1 MNIRY
6 TVTDDRGHEIK
17 TGCDIGKLQK
27 EIADRV
33 QQTSLDTYRRQW
45 ERDALTGWNFSTLPE
60 NIALAGK
67 HGVTGYAYP
76 ALQVTD
82 GVVNL
87 RLFTHPAEAAAS
99 HIEGV
104 SALYKNLFAEKLK
117 QLKKY
122 IALGGELKTWAM
134 NIGNPKQ
141 IEESIM
147 NRVRKE
153 LFCRFWRSAEEFQ
166 KHADVIST
174 QILPCG
180 QQILVSITPV
190 LKSAAETC
198 DALQRMMQKN
208 STNAPV
214 FKFLKET
221 QAEMQTLLPVHFPE
235 LYSNNHL
242 ANIPRYLK
250 ALSIRAERGSLN
262 LAATEAKLKDV
273 AVYVAQYKEIQ
284 NGLTVES
291 SAEKKNKIEE
301 LHWMIE
307 EYKVSLFAQELRTPY
322 PVSPKR
328 LRHLMEEINNI
339 IY

>member
-1 MNIRY
+1 M
-6 TVTDDRGHEIK
+6 
-17 TGCDIGKLQK
+17 
-27 EIADRV
+27 
-33 QQTSLDTYRRQW
+33 DTYRRQW

-147 NRVRKE
+147 KRVRKE

-180 QQILVSITPV
+180 QQVVVSITPV
-190 LKSAAETC
+190 LKSAADTC
-198 DALQRMMQKN
+198 DALQRLMQKN
-208 STNAPV
+208 RTNAPV
-214 FKFLKET
+214 LKFLKET
-221 QAEMQTLLPVHFPE
+221 RAEMQNLLPVHFPE
-235 LYSNNHL
+235 LYANDHL

-273 AVYVAQYKEIQ
+273 AVYVDQLKEIR

-291 SAEKKNKIEE
+291 SAEKKNRIEE

-307 EYKVSLFAQELRTPY
+307 EYKVSLFAQELKTPY

-328 LRHLMEEINNI
+328 LRQLMDEINNI